1 MNARQ
6 RTMSNTELHHL
17 GVAELAAQLRAKQVS
32 ATEAAQHFWPAPRRT
47 RTWAPLSPNEDA
59 TLAQA
64 KAADAL
70 IAEGKGG
77 KLAGVPIAHKDIF
90 VTKDFPTT
98 AASKMLAGY
107 QSPFDATVVRK
118 LADAGVVTLG
128 KLNCDEFAMGGPTR
142 TRPSPRWAL
151 TAQPVRN
158 PWDTTACPA
167 ARPAARPP
175 PWPRAWRR
183 PPPAPTPAA
192 RSASPPRSAASPA
205 SSPPTAAPAATA

>member
-1 MNARQ
+1 MNAQSQ

-17 GVAELAAQLRAKQVS
+17 GVAELAAQLRAKHVS
-32 ATEAAQHFWPAPRRT
+32 ATEAAQHFLAR
-47 RTWAPLSPNEDA
+47 AKAHQNLGAFVSLNEDA

-98 AASKMLAGY
+98 AASKMLEGY
-107 QSPFDATVVRK
+107 RSPFDATVVRK

-128 KLNCDEFAMGGPTR
+128 KLNCDEFAMGGANENSAIAPVGFD
-142 TRPSPRWAL
+142 S
-151 TAQPVRN
+151 AQPVRN
-158 PWDTTACPA
+158 PWDTNRVPGGSSGGW
-167 ARPAARPP
+167 RPP
-175 PWPRAWRR
+175 
-183 PPPAPTPAA
+183 
-192 RSASPPRSAASPA
+192 
-205 SSPPTAAPAATA
+205 